1 MASDDAVTSLD
12 ECLLLEDNANE
23 IETENVDATKHS
35 TSSSISISSSRI
47 LTDRNNNNNN
57 NVVPG
62 PAQRVNQQLHVHD
75 I

>member
-1 MASDDAVTSLD
+1 MASDGAVTSLD
-12 ECLLLEDNANE
+12 GYLLLEDNVNE
-23 IETENVDATKHS
+23 IEFENVDATKHS

-47 LTDRNNNNNN
+47 LTDSNNNN
-57 NVVPG
+57 NVIPV